1 MDRKVIDIDN
11 YLPFKSTAEIIAFCC
26 PEDGLLKERKAAL
39 KERIYA
45 AGDTSSM
52 ANFVNGLVTAI
63 FDVPLLGTHKW
74 PYKK

>member
-1 MDRKVIDIDN
+1 MDRKVIDIDF
-11 YLPFKSTAEIIAFCC
+11 YLPFKSTADILAFCS
-26 PEDGLLKERKAAL
+26 PDDGLLKEKKAAF

-52 ANFVNGLVTAI
+52 ANFINGLVTAV
-63 FDVPLLGTHKW
+63 FDGPLLGSHKW